1 MAFVEFEQRGHVGLI
16 TINRPEVLNALNLEV
31 IEQLDDILL
40 RAESQ
45 EDVHV
50 IVITGAGRSFVAGAD
65 IGEMVNYTADDA
77 KRFSHHGNNT
87 MMHITRF
94 PSPVIAAVNGFALGG
109 GCEMALAC
117 DIRIASEKAKFGQ
130 PEVGLGIIPGFGGT
144 QRMAFWALVQIF
156 WASFMASSISWS
168 AGTTWLTMPISRARW
183 ASMVS
188 AV

>member
-65 IGEMVNYTADDA
+65 
-77 KRFSHHGNNT
+77 H
-87 MMHITRF
+87 
-94 PSPVIAAVNGFALGG
+94 
-109 GCEMALAC
+109 
-117 DIRIASEKAKFGQ
+117 
-130 PEVGLGIIPGFGGT
+130 
-144 QRMAFWALVQIF
+144 
-156 WASFMASSISWS
+156 
-168 AGTTWLTMPISRARW
+168 ARW
-183 ASMVS
+183 STIPPTTPS
-188 AV
+188 AQPSWKQYHEPHHPLPPAR

>member
-77 KRFSHHGNNT
+77 KRFIVDSGFDPVYGARPLK
-87 MMHITRF
+87 RF
-94 PSPVIAAVNGFALGG
+94 IQHKVETLIAKEIIGKDLAPGTAMEIYFENG
-109 GCEMALAC
+109 ALA
-117 DIRIASEKAKFGQ
+117 IREK
-130 PEVGLGIIPGFGGT
+130 
-144 QRMAFWALVQIF
+144 
-156 WASFMASSISWS
+156 
-168 AGTTWLTMPISRARW
+168 
-183 ASMVS
+183 
-188 AV
+188 